1 METGEIAQQLRTIV
15 LVDDPELVLSTHVAV
30 DNHQN
35 CSSRRFN
42 ALAVDV
48 SPL

>member
-1 METGEIAQQLRTIV
+1 METGEIAQQLRTSV
-15 LVDDPELVLSTHVAV
+15 LVEDPELVLSTHMAV
-30 DNHQN
+30 HNHQT

-48 SPL
+48 STL